1 MKILLCQKP
10 NQQTLCSAFMAV
22 FESYAPRENLINLS
36 RLFFERSKLKK
47 HLYFGQ
53 DDPLTSHLYQI
64 LHRYSGKPLLLQ
76 NLLDSGCPPDSRFL
90 WEFDPVFGAKE
101 TSALLWLLCQAQAD
115 QQTDKRTVEILLK
128 QGGGYSPF
136 SRQLCSTD

>member
-1 MKILLCQKP
+1 
-10 NQQTLCSAFMAV
+10 MAV